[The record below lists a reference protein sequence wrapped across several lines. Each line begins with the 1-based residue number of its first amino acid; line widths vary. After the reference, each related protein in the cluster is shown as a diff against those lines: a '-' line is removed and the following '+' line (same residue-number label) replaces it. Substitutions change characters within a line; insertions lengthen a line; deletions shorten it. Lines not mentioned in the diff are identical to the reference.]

1 VAAGPQTVPDP
12 FGYVT
17 QMLYE
22 AGWASSDGTPV
33 DRWQARDA
41 ATDTHIALV
50 RLGALTPDRPG
61 AAPDQPTPD
70 GALFA
75 RAALRTWPA

>member
-1 VAAGPQTVPDP
+1 
-12 FGYVT
+12 
-17 QMLYE
+17 
-22 AGWASSDGTPV
+22 V

-41 ATDTHIALV
+41 AADTHIALV

-61 AAPDQPTPD
+61 SAPDQPTPD

-75 RAALRTWPA
+75 RAALRT